1 MNKSE
6 KTKSKILKEAFM
18 KKILY
23 ILFLI
28 IFPLS
33 IQAQDFKIILFGD
46 SLMAGYGLDSSHH
59 LDQLLKEDLLKLNIQ
74 SIITNASVSG
84 DTTSGGFNRL
94 SWSLQDDYDLF
105 ILGLGANDMLRGISP
120 EATKKNLQNIIK
132 TVLNKNIPILLTGM
146 QAPSSYGNVYQ
157 MAFNEMYS
165 DLAEEFEI
173 SYYPFLLEG
182 VALNP
187 KLNQADGK
195 HPNIK
200 GVQIISQN
208 LAQKIKNL
216 N

>member
-1 MNKSE
+1 
-6 KTKSKILKEAFM
+6 
-18 KKILY
+18 
-23 ILFLI
+23 
-28 IFPLS
+28 
-33 IQAQDFKIILFGD
+33 
-46 SLMAGYGLDSSHH
+46 
-59 LDQLLKEDLLKLNIQ
+59 
-74 SIITNASVSG
+74 
-84 DTTSGGFNRL
+84 
-94 SWSLQDDYDLF
+94 
-105 ILGLGANDMLRGISP
+105 
-120 EATKKNLQNIIK
+120 
-132 TVLNKNIPILLTGM
+132 M
-146 QAPSSYGNVYQ
+146 QAPNSYGNVYQ

-216 N
+216 NYKYFIAVSNIMP

>member
-1 MNKSE
+1 
-6 KTKSKILKEAFM
+6 M

-23 ILFLI
+23 ILVFLI
-28 IFPLS
+28 SPLS
-33 IQAQDFKIILFGD
+33 THAQDFKIILFGD
-46 SLMAGYGLDSSHH
+46 SLMTGYGLDSSHH

-94 SWSLQDDYDLF
+94 SWSLQDDYNLF
-105 ILGLGANDMLRGISP
+105 ILGLGANDLLRGISP

-132 TVLNKNIPILLTGM
+132 TVLDKNIPILLTGM

-157 MAFNEMYS
+157 MAFNEMYPN
-165 DLAEEFEI
+165 LAAEFKI

-187 KLNQADGK
+187 ELNQADGK

-200 GVQIISQN
+200 GVKIISQK
-208 LAQKIKNL
+208 LANKIMNVI